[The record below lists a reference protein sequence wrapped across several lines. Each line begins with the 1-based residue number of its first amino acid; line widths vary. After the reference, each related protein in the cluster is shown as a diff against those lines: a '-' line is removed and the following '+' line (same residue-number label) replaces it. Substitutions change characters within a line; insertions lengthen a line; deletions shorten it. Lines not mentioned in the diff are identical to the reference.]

1 MKIEKYG
8 FDKDGLVAATAVNS
22 YLKGLTPEA
31 RTTTLAEVVKKNGTE
46 TMVNGEKLITLIDA
60 AKAAAMIGSEA
71 WRDGDGIYQ
80 KTLDFIRATLP
91 TVDGRKYV
99 ANEQFLRFIQ
109 DWATEAQL

>member
-1 MKIEKYG
+1 MNIEKYG
-8 FDKDGLVAATAVNS
+8 FDKDGLVVASAVNS

-31 RTTTLAEVVKKNGTE
+31 RSTTLAEIMKQDGAESV
-46 TMVNGEKLITLIDA
+46 VNGEKLITLIEA

-91 TVDGRKYV
+91 AVDGRKYG
-99 ANEQFLRFIQ
+99 ADEQFLRFIQ
-109 DWATEAQL
+109 DWAMEA

>member
-1 MKIEKYG
+1 MNIEKYG
-8 FDKDGLVAATAVNS
+8 FDKDGLVVASAVNS

-31 RTTTLAEVVKKNGTE
+31 RSTTLAEIMKQDGADTAI
-46 TMVNGEKLITLIDA
+46 NGEKLITLIEA

-91 TVDGRKYV
+91 AVDGKKYV
-99 ANEQFLRFIQ
+99 ADEQFLRFIQ
-109 DWATEAQL
+109 DWAKEA

>member
-1 MKIEKYG
+1 MNIEKYG
-8 FDKDGLVAATAVNS
+8 FDKDGLVVASAVNS

-31 RTTTLAEVVKKNGTE
+31 RSTTLAEIMKQDGAESV
-46 TMVNGEKLITLIDA
+46 VNGEKLITLIEA

-91 TVDGRKYV
+91 TVDGKKYV
-99 ANEQFLRFIQ
+99 ADEQFLRFIQ
-109 DWATEAQL
+109 DWAKEA

>member
-1 MKIEKYG
+1 MNIEKYG
-8 FDKDGLVAATAVNS
+8 FDRDGLVVATAVNS

-31 RTTTLAEVVKKNGTE
+31 RKETLDAIVRRDIADTA
-46 TMVNGEKLITLIDA
+46 VNGEKLITLIEA

-91 TVDGRKYV
+91 AVDGKKYV
-99 ANEQFLRFIQ
+99 ADEQFLRFIL
-109 DWATEAQL
+109 DWTAEA